1 MMRKK
6 KTELLTLLQVG
17 DKDRS
22 ALVAQELGEMTNFYK
37 SLAFQDK
44 QQLYSIR
51 NQKLKVLQGVL
62 QKNAEDEFCDFK
74 TQFQDKK
81 RPAQRLKMLNERIGK
96 EEMYFDP
103 VLNSLGQFILVRQL
117 RQQNQQS
124 PGPKGS
130 SSRSQRISPTKSM
143 KSGENVAPYE
153 DQEQQQQSAL
163 QNIRIFEK

>member
-51 NQKLKVLQGVL
+51 NKKLKVLQGVL
-62 QKNAEDEFCDFK
+62 QKNPNII
-74 TQFQDKK
+74 T
-81 RPAQRLKMLNERIGK
+81 KMCEITT
-96 EEMYFDP
+96 DP
-103 VLNSLGQFILVRQL
+103 
-117 RQQNQQS
+117 
-124 PGPKGS
+124 
-130 SSRSQRISPTKSM
+130 
-143 KSGENVAPYE
+143 
-153 DQEQQQQSAL
+153 
-163 QNIRIFEK
+163 